1 MWSIVPTSET
11 NGTRNET
18 TYWCYL
24 WQLYQMYKSNKG
36 IKMVDGRYSEC
47 HAFIVIKRIDRQTV
61 RHEFMP
67 YLQHTMFSTPVNER
81 KKTKQK
87 RTHNTRTHKFH
98 GRKEHWLWTQTNKEN
113 YTRKSLFVKMELYS
127 FRYAYVA
134 RKYLGFIMK
143 IRFDLLQSIFVCC
156 QWFTC

>member
-1 MWSIVPTSET
+1 
-11 NGTRNET
+11 
-18 TYWCYL
+18 
-24 WQLYQMYKSNKG
+24 MYKSNKG

-87 RTHNTRTHKFH
+87 RTHNTHTHTQVPWKKRALTVNTDKQ
-98 GRKEHWLWTQTNKEN
+98 RK
-113 YTRKSLFVKMELYS
+113 
-127 FRYAYVA
+127 
-134 RKYLGFIMK
+134 
-143 IRFDLLQSIFVCC
+143 LQA
-156 QWFTC
+156 